1 MKKVYKLV
9 KAEDLPHID
18 YSLLEDDSID
28 TTRRSVNGEFAIIQY
43 REQPLD
49 TTGFMNNDEAIDY
62 IESNLDLW
70 LAPDEFV
77 AQRSKPIT

>member
-1 MKKVYKLV
+1 MKKIYRLV
-9 KAEDLPHID
+9 KAEDLSFID
-18 YSLLEDDSID
+18 YSLLEDDSIE
-28 TTRRSVNGEFAIIQY
+28 TTRKSVNGEFAIVQY
-43 REQPLD
+43 KEQPID

-70 LAPDEFV
+70 LAPDDFP